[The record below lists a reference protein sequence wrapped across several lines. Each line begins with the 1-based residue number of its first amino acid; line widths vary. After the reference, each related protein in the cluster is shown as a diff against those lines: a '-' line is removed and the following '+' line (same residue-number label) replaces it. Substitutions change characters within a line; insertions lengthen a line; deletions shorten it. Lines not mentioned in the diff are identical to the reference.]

1 MGRPR
6 KMRTPLPPSW
16 RTPDA
21 LRARVEPILLRY
33 DPPKPRG
40 RKRIDQ
46 RAACDALI
54 FRLRTGCQWNR
65 LPAE

>member
-6 KMRTPLPPSW
+6 KTRTPLPTIW
-16 RTPDA
+16 RTRDA
-21 LRARVEPILLRY
+21 LRARVEPILPRY
-33 DPPKPRG
+33 DPPMPRG
-40 RKRIDQ
+40 RKRIGQ

-54 FRLRTGCQWNR
+54 FRLRTGCQGNR